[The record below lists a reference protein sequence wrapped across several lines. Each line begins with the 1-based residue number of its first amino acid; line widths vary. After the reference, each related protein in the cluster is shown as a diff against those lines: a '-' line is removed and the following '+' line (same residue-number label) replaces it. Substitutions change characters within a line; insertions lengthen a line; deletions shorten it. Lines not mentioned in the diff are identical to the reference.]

1 MPTADFFHRYLYALA
16 DIHAS
21 FSLETTEAAVVRNAT
36 LLFGARGASIM
47 IFKPGKENL
56 AISATFGLSEA
67 YRAKG
72 AISPSRSLGETL
84 QRAPVVVRDVATDPK
99 IQYREATLQEGIVS
113 VVGLPLTA
121 GRALVGSLRRYFA
134 QTRDFSLEEMEHLK
148 ALAVQAGL
156 ALKKAFYF
164 GSMKAAVSEIQGMPA
179 ANYKEALKSLVKI
192 AGQYGHAS
200 SGALFLVDRKTNTM
214 SNIVRYGL
222 SERYLS
228 KGPVFLGVSLG
239 EVTSGQPVVIS
250 KAASDPRVQY
260 KEAAAAENIQA
271 ILGLPV
277 RVGSEIAGALR
288 LYYPFEFEP
297 GPDYIMWMEQLAHH
311 VGMALEKTRM
321 LAKIQERAN
330 WYEEIL
336 KDFER

>member
-21 FSLETTEAAVVRNAT
+21 FSLETTEAAVVRNAA
-36 LLFGARGASIM
+36 LLFNARGASIM
-47 IFKPGKENL
+47 IFNPSEENL
-56 AISATFGLSEA
+56 VISATFGLSDA
-67 YRAKG
+67 YRDKG
-72 AISPSRSLGETL
+72 AISPRRSLGETVR
-84 QRAPVVVRDVATDPK
+84 RAPVVVRDVATDPH
-99 IQYREATLQEGIVS
+99 IQYREATLQEGIAS
-113 VVGLPLTA
+113 IVGLPLTA
-121 GRALVGSLRRYFA
+121 GSALVGSLRLYFA
-134 QTRDFSLEEMEHLK
+134 QSRDFSLEEMEHFQ
-148 ALAVQAGL
+148 ALALQAGL

-164 GSMKAAVSEIQGMPA
+164 ASMKAAVSEIQGMPA
-179 ANYKEALKSLVKI
+179 ADYKEALQHLVKI
-192 AGQYGHAS
+192 VAQYGHARS
-200 SGALFLVDRKTNTM
+200 SALFLVDRKTNTM
-214 SNIVRYGL
+214 SNVVRYGL

-228 KGPVFLGVSLG
+228 KGPVFLLASLG

-250 KAASDPRVQY
+250 KVATDPRVQY

-277 RVGSEIAGALR
+277 RIGSEIAGALR
-288 LYYPFEFEP
+288 LYFPFEFEP
-297 GPDYIMWMEQLAHH
+297 GPDYIMWMEHLAHH

-321 LAKIQERAN
+321 LAKIHERAN

>member
-21 FSLETTEAAVVRNAT
+21 FSLETTEAAVVRNAA
-36 LLFGARGASIM
+36 LLFNARGASIM
-47 IFKPGKENL
+47 IFNPSEESL
-56 AISATFGLSEA
+56 VISATFGLSET

-72 AISPSRSLGETL
+72 AISPRQSLGETV

-113 VVGLPLTA
+113 IVGLPLTA
-121 GRALVGSLRRYFA
+121 GSALVGSLRLYFA
-134 QTRDFSLEEMEHLK
+134 QRREFSLEEMEHLQ
-148 ALAVQAGL
+148 ALALQAGL

-164 GSMKAAVSEIQGMPA
+164 ASMKAAVSEIQGMPA
-179 ANYKEALKSLVKI
+179 TNYKEALEHLVKI
-192 AGQYGHAS
+192 VAQYGHARS
-200 SGALFLVDRKTNTM
+200 SALFLVDRKTNIM
-214 SNIVRYGL
+214 SSVVRYGL

-277 RVGSEIAGALR
+277 RIGSEIAGALR

-297 GPDYIMWMEQLAHH
+297 GPDYIMWMEHLAHH

-321 LAKIQERAN
+321 LTKIHERAN

>member
-21 FSLETTEAAVVRNAT
+21 FSLETTEAAVVRNAA
-36 LLFGARGASIM
+36 LLFSARGASIM
-47 IFKPGKENL
+47 IFNPSEESL
-56 AISATFGLSEA
+56 VISATFGLSET

-72 AISPSRSLGETL
+72 AISPRQSLGETV
-84 QRAPVVVRDVATDPK
+84 QRAPVVVRDVTSDPN
-99 IQYREATLQEGIVS
+99 IQYREAALQEGIAS
-113 VVGLPLTA
+113 IVGLPLTA
-121 GRALVGSLRRYFA
+121 GSALVGSLRLYFA
-134 QTRDFSLEEMEHLK
+134 QRRDFSLEEMEHLQ
-148 ALAVQAGL
+148 ALALQAGL

-164 GSMKAAVSEIQGMPA
+164 ASMKAAVSEIQGMPA
-179 ANYKEALKSLVKI
+179 ADYKQALQHLVKI
-192 AGQYGHAS
+192 VAQYGHARS
-200 SGALFLVDRKTNTM
+200 SALFLVDRKTNTM
-214 SNIVRYGL
+214 SNVVRYGL
-222 SERYLS
+222 SERYLA

-239 EVTSGQPVVIS
+239 EVTGGQPVVIS

-277 RVGSEIAGALR
+277 RIGSEIAGALR

-297 GPDYIMWMEQLAHH
+297 GPDYIMWMEHLAHH

>member
-21 FSLETTEAAVVRNAT
+21 FSLETTEAAVVRNAA
-36 LLFGARGASIM
+36 LLFSARGASIM
-47 IFKPGKENL
+47 IFNPSEESL
-56 AISATFGLSEA
+56 VISATFGLSEA

-72 AISPSRSLGETL
+72 AISPRQSLGETV

-113 VVGLPLTA
+113 IVGLPLTA
-121 GRALVGSLRRYFA
+121 GSALVGSLRLYFA
-134 QTRDFSLEEMEHLK
+134 QRREFSLEEMEHLQ
-148 ALAVQAGL
+148 ALALQAGL

-164 GSMKAAVSEIQGMPA
+164 ASMKAAVSEIQGMPA
-179 ANYKEALKSLVKI
+179 TNYKEALQHLVKI
-192 AGQYGHAS
+192 VAQYGHARS
-200 SGALFLVDRKTNTM
+200 SALFLVDRKTNIM
-214 SNIVRYGL
+214 SSVVRYGL

-277 RVGSEIAGALR
+277 RIGSEIAGALR

-297 GPDYIMWMEQLAHH
+297 GPDYIMWMEHLAHH

-321 LAKIQERAN
+321 LAKIHERAN

>member
-21 FSLETTEAAVVRNAT
+21 FSLETTEAAVVRNAA
-36 LLFGARGASIM
+36 LLFNARGASIM
-47 IFKPGKENL
+47 IFNPSEETL
-56 AISATFGLSEA
+56 VISATFGLSDA
-67 YRAKG
+67 YRDKG
-72 AISPSRSLGETL
+72 AISPRRSLGETV
-84 QRAPVVVRDVATDPK
+84 RRTPVVVRDVATDPH
-99 IQYREATLQEGIVS
+99 IQYREATLQEGIAS
-113 VVGLPLTA
+113 IVGLPLTA
-121 GRALVGSLRRYFA
+121 GSALVGSLRLYFA
-134 QTRDFSLEEMEHLK
+134 QSRDFSLEEMEHFQ
-148 ALAVQAGL
+148 ALALQAGL

-164 GSMKAAVSEIQGMPA
+164 ASMKAAVSEIQGMPA
-179 ANYKEALKSLVKI
+179 ADYKEALQHLVKI
-192 AGQYGHAS
+192 VAQYGHARS
-200 SGALFLVDRKTNTM
+200 SALFLVDRKTNTM
-214 SNIVRYGL
+214 SNVVRYGL

-228 KGPVFLGVSLG
+228 KGPVFLLASLG

-250 KAASDPRVQY
+250 KAATDPRVQY

-277 RVGSEIAGALR
+277 KIGSEIAGALR

-297 GPDYIMWMEQLAHH
+297 GPDYIMWMEHLAHH

-321 LAKIQERAN
+321 LAKIHERAN

>member
-21 FSLETTEAAVVRNAT
+21 FSLETTEAAVVRNAA
-36 LLFGARGASIM
+36 LLFSARGASIM
-47 IFKPGKENL
+47 IFNPSEESL
-56 AISATFGLSEA
+56 VISATFGLSET

-72 AISPSRSLGETL
+72 AISPRQSLGETV

-113 VVGLPLTA
+113 IVGLPLTA
-121 GRALVGSLRRYFA
+121 GSALVGSLRLYFA
-134 QTRDFSLEEMEHLK
+134 QRREFSLEEMEHLQ
-148 ALAVQAGL
+148 ALALQAGL

-164 GSMKAAVSEIQGMPA
+164 ASMKAVVSEIQGMPA
-179 ANYKEALKSLVKI
+179 TNYKEALEHLVKI
-192 AGQYGHAS
+192 AAQYGHARS
-200 SGALFLVDRKTNTM
+200 SALFLVDRKTNIM
-214 SNIVRYGL
+214 SSVVRYGL

-250 KAASDPRVQY
+250 KATSDPRVQY

-277 RVGSEIAGALR
+277 RIGSEIAGALR

-297 GPDYIMWMEQLAHH
+297 GPDYIMWMEHLAHH

-321 LAKIQERAN
+321 LAKIHERAN

>member
-21 FSLETTEAAVVRNAT
+21 FSLETTEAAVVRNAA
-36 LLFGARGASIM
+36 LLFNARGASIM
-47 IFKPGKENL
+47 IFNPSEETL
-56 AISATFGLSEA
+56 VISATFGLSDA
-67 YRAKG
+67 YRDKG
-72 AISPSRSLGETL
+72 AISPRRSLGETV
-84 QRAPVVVRDVATDPK
+84 RRTPVVVRDVATDPH
-99 IQYREATLQEGIVS
+99 IQYREATLQEGIAS
-113 VVGLPLTA
+113 IVGLPLAA
-121 GRALVGSLRRYFA
+121 GSALVGSLRLYFA
-134 QTRDFSLEEMEHLK
+134 QSRDFSLEELEHFQ
-148 ALAVQAGL
+148 ALALQAGL

-164 GSMKAAVSEIQGMPA
+164 ASMKAAVSEIQGMPA
-179 ANYKEALKSLVKI
+179 VDYKEALQHLVKI
-192 AGQYGHAS
+192 VAQYGHARAS
-200 SGALFLVDRKTNTM
+200 ALFLVDRKTNTM
-214 SNIVRYGL
+214 SNVVRYGM

-228 KGPVFLGVSLG
+228 KGPVFLLASLG
-239 EVTSGQPVVIS
+239 EVTSGQPVIIS
-250 KAASDPRVQY
+250 RAASDPRVQY

-277 RVGSEIAGALR
+277 RIGTEIAGALR

-297 GPDYIMWMEQLAHH
+297 GPDYIMWMEHLAHH

-321 LAKIQERAN
+321 LAKIHERAN

>member
-47 IFKPGKENL
+47 LFNPGEENL
-56 AISATFGLSEA
+56 VISATFGLSEA
-67 YRAKG
+67 YRGKG
-72 AISPSRSLGETL
+72 AISPRRSLGETL

-99 IQYREATLQEGIVS
+99 IQYREATLQEGIAS

-121 GRALVGSLRRYFA
+121 GSALVGSLRLYFA
-134 QTRDFSLEEMEHLK
+134 QPRDFSLEEMEQLQ
-148 ALAVQAGL
+148 ALALQAGL

-164 GSMKAAVSEIQGMPA
+164 ASMKAAVSEIQGMPA
-179 ANYKEALKSLVKI
+179 ADYKEALQSLVKI
-192 AGQYGHAS
+192 VAQYGHAS
-200 SGALFLVDRKTNTM
+200 SSALFLVDRKTNTM
-214 SNIVRYGL
+214 SNVVRHGL

-250 KAASDPRVQY
+250 KAA
-260 KEAAAAENIQA
+260 
-271 ILGLPV
+271 
-277 RVGSEIAGALR
+277 
-288 LYYPFEFEP
+288 
-297 GPDYIMWMEQLAHH
+297 
-311 VGMALEKTRM
+311 T
-321 LAKIQERAN
+321 
-330 WYEEIL
+330 
-336 KDFER
+336 

>member
-21 FSLETTEAAVVRNAT
+21 FSLETTEAAVVRNAA
-36 LLFGARGASIM
+36 LLFNARGASIM
-47 IFKPGKENL
+47 IFNPSEESL
-56 AISATFGLSEA
+56 VISATFGLSEA

-72 AISPSRSLGETL
+72 AISPRQSLGETV
-84 QRAPVVVRDVATDPK
+84 QRATVVVRDVATDPK
-99 IQYREATLQEGIVS
+99 IQYRDATLQEGIIS
-113 VVGLPLTA
+113 IVGLPLTA
-121 GRALVGSLRRYFA
+121 GSALVGSLRLYFA
-134 QTRDFSLEEMEHLK
+134 QRREFSLEEMEHLQ
-148 ALAVQAGL
+148 ALALQAGL

-164 GSMKAAVSEIQGMPA
+164 ASMKAAVSEIQGMPA
-179 ANYKEALKSLVKI
+179 TNYKDALQHLVKI
-192 AGQYGHAS
+192 VAQYGHARS
-200 SGALFLVDRKTNTM
+200 SALFLVDRKTNIM
-214 SNIVRYGL
+214 SSVVRYGL

-277 RVGSEIAGALR
+277 RIGPEIAGALR

-297 GPDYIMWMEQLAHH
+297 GPDYIMWMEHLAHH

-321 LAKIQERAN
+321 LAKIHERAN

>member
-1 MPTADFFHRYLYALA
+1 
-16 DIHAS
+16 
-21 FSLETTEAAVVRNAT
+21 
-36 LLFGARGASIM
+36 
-47 IFKPGKENL
+47 
-56 AISATFGLSEA
+56 
-67 YRAKG
+67 
-72 AISPSRSLGETL
+72 
-84 QRAPVVVRDVATDPK
+84 VVVRDVATDPK

-214 SNIVRYGL
+214 SNVVRYGL

-297 GPDYIMWMEQLAHH
+297 DSDYIMWMEQLAHH